1 MLAGKCAGADLDT
14 TPRRARMRS
23 RRGDPRAGSTRIPP
37 MALTRGTRL
46 GPYEI
51 LGPLGAGGMG
61 EVHHARDTRLDRSV
75 AIKTLPHA
83 QASDPESLARLMR
96 EAKSLAAL
104 NHPNIAAIYGIEESS
119 GTQHLVLEFVEG
131 ETLAERIA
139 RGPMAIAEALEA
151 GAQIAAAVEAAH
163 DSGIVHRDLKPRNV
177 MLTAASGSV
186 KVLEFG
192 LAKNRFE
199 EIAAADSSISP
210 TRSVALGT
218 TSAGTIL
225 GTAAYMSPEQ
235 ARGKAVDRR
244 TDVWSFG
251 CVLYEMLAGR
261 QAFEGDTVPDL
272 IARILEREPSWD
284 ALPSA
289 TPPRVRELLRRCL
302 RKEADARPRDIRD
315 VRLQLLASSPSGG
328 GAESGRAP
336 AIAVLP
342 FANLSGA
349 EDEYFADGIAEEI
362 MASLSRIEGLR
373 VAARTSSFAF
383 KGKQE
388 DLRRIGEQLG
398 VTTVLEGSLRRA
410 GNRLRITAQ
419 LVNAQDGYRLWSER
433 YDRELTD
440 VFAVQDEIAGAIAA
454 RLEVTL
460 SGAKGPDR
468 ADAAAVSHGTSSLE
482 AYELFLKGRA
492 LQYRRGRAIREAID
506 FFEKAIAIDPAYA
519 EALAWY
525 ADSWRLLATY
535 GLERPQDVIPKAR
548 EAALRALDL
557 NPRLA
562 EAWSTLADI
571 QAQYDWDFETAA
583 ASWGRAL
590 EIDPHH
596 MRARVER
603 AIWSYGCGQM
613 SAEMAAAE
621 AAQAATDDPLNAWPA
636 GSHALILGMS
646 GQFEASAAE
655 ARRAVEVDPG
665 SFIAQWCYMRG
676 LTWAGRPEQAL
687 ALAPALLA
695 SSGRNPWALGTLALA
710 HVRMGSTALARAVY
724 DEMEAR
730 SRQEFVSPFWLA
742 AAAGHLGLMDEAARH
757 ARTGL
762 EEREPLMVLFLR
774 MAEWEPMRGLPVFTE
789 IRERLGIPI

>member
-1 MLAGKCAGADLDT
+1 
-14 TPRRARMRS
+14 
-23 RRGDPRAGSTRIPP
+23 
-37 MALTRGTRL
+37 MALTPGTRL

-83 QASDPESLARLMR
+83 QASDPESLARLTR

-104 NHPNIAAIYGIEESS
+104 NHPNIAAIYGIEESA
-119 GTQHLVLEFVEG
+119 GTRHLVLEFVEG
-131 ETLAERIA
+131 ETLAERLA
-139 RGPMAIAEALEA
+139 RGPMLVGDALEA

-163 DSGIVHRDLKPRNV
+163 DSGIIHRDLKPRNV
-177 MLTAASGSV
+177 MLTASGSV
-186 KVLEFG
+186 KVLDFG

-199 EIAAADSSISP
+199 DAPAPDSSMSP

-235 ARGKAVDRR
+235 ARGKTVDRR

-251 CVLYEMLAGR
+251 CVLFEMLSGR

-272 IARILEREPSWD
+272 IARILEREPAWD
-284 ALPSA
+284 ALPPA
-289 TPPRVRELLRRCL
+289 VPAPVRELLRRCL

-315 VRLQLLASSPSGG
+315 VRLELLAATKGGG
-328 GAESGRAP
+328 GATAAREH

-398 VTTVLEGSLRRA
+398 VATVLEGSLRRS

-419 LVNAQDGYRLWSER
+419 LVNVEDGYRLWSER
-433 YDRELTD
+433 YDRELID
-440 VFAVQDEIAGAIAA
+440 VFAVQDEIAGAIAS

-460 SGAKGPDR
+460 SGAKGSDR
-468 ADAAAVSHGTSSLE
+468 PDAAAASHGTSSLE

-492 LQYRRGRAIREAID
+492 LQYKRGRAIREAIA
-506 FFEKAIAIDPAYA
+506 FFEKAIAIDPGYA

-535 GLERPQDVIPKAR
+535 GLERSHEAMPKAR
-548 EAALRALDL
+548 EAATRALGL
-557 NPRLA
+557 NPKLA

-571 QAQYDWDFETAA
+571 QAQYDWDFEKAA
-583 ASWGRAL
+583 AGWGKAL
-590 EIDPHH
+590 ECDPHH

-603 AIWSYGCGQM
+603 AIWSFGCGRM
-613 SAEMAAAE
+613 TAEVAASEAARAAA
-621 AAQAATDDPLNAWPA
+621 DDPLNAWPA

-646 GQFEASAAE
+646 GQYEASAAE
-655 ARRAVEVDPG
+655 ARRATEVDPG
-665 SFIAQWCYMRG
+665 SFIAHWCYMRG
-676 LTWAGRPEQAL
+676 LTLAGRPEEAL

-695 SSGRNPWALGTLALA
+695 SSGRNPWALGTLALT
-710 HVRMGSTALARAVY
+710 HVRMGNTALARAVY

-742 AAAGHLGLMDEAARH
+742 AAAAHLGLMDEAARH

-774 MAEWEPMRGLPVFTE
+774 MAEWDPMRTLPVFAE
-789 IRERLGIPI
+789 IRERLGVVS